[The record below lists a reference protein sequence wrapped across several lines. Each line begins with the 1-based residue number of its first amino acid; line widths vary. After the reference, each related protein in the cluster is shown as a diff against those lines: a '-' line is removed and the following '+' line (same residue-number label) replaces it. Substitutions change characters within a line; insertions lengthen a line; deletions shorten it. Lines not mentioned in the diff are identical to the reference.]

1 MCVLVLARSGA
12 LLSRGVP
19 NVQAMKNSTNP
30 GNSDTFSS
38 IGGGRRRGR
47 TARNG
52 GARSR
57 GAARNVRGIRR
68 RPTHRAETPDPD
80 LAGSLARMIQ
90 NRESDSLRNV
100 LSMIRHPR
108 SLVRPGA
115 RWRPPTLHLPEVL
128 GEDAAVVAVRRHR
141 VGTRAR
147 ARIRGWG
154 SETEPAYLLVLRFS
168 ATEKKLPAATPEAW
182 VRALVPTAAAD
193 AVHQLTGETAPTFCW
208 FVDRDFA
215 PVHSP
220 ASLFTAGEAA

>member
-1 MCVLVLARSGA
+1 
-12 LLSRGVP
+12 
-19 NVQAMKNSTNP
+19 MKNSTNP
-30 GNSDTFSS
+30 GNSDAFSS
-38 IGGGRRRGR
+38 IGGRGR
-47 TARNG
+47 SSAGRFPV
-52 GARSR
+52 SR
-57 GAARNVRGIRR
+57 GGRAARHGAARDGSPARHGAATRNVRGVRR

-100 LSMIRHPR
+100 LSMVRHPR

-115 RWRPPTLHLPEVL
+115 RWRPPTLQLPEVL

-147 ARIRGWG
+147 ARIRGWS
-154 SETEPAYLLVLRFS
+154 SETEPAYLLMLRFS
-168 ATEKKLPAATPEAW
+168 ATEKELPAATPEAW

>member
-1 MCVLVLARSGA
+1 MCVLILARSGA
-12 LLSRGVP
+12 LLSRGVL
-19 NVQAMKNSTNP
+19 NVQTMKNSTNP
-30 GNSDTFSS
+30 CNSDTFSS

-80 LAGSLARMIQ
+80 LA
-90 NRESDSLRNV
+90 
-100 LSMIRHPR
+100 
-108 SLVRPGA
+108 
-115 RWRPPTLHLPEVL
+115 
-128 GEDAAVVAVRRHR
+128 
-141 VGTRAR
+141 RAR

-193 AVHQLTGETAPTFCW
+193 AVHQLTGETAATFCW